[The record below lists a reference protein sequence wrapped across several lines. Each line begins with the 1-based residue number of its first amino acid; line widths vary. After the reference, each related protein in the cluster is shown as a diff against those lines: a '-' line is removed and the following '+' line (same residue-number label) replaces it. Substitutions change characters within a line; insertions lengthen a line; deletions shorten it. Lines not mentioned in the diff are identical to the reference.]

1 MSCLKH
7 LLTYWVPDVDTLSQ
21 TKVTG
26 SDKIDQIQDDANNLV
41 GNQVGDKGLLAPV
54 GNLTSN
60 EGVNRAER
68 GGKDESGSYGGA
80 LSGVTDQVV
89 EGGKGVASTVQSG
102 AQNVGSSIGNVLGGS
117 SK

>member
-1 MSCLKH
+1 M
-7 LLTYWVPDVDTLSQ
+7 LTYWAPDVDTLSQ

-26 SDKIDQIQDDANNLV
+26 SDKVDQIQDDTNNLV
-41 GNQVGDKGLLAPV
+41 GNQLGDKGLLAPV
-54 GNLTSN
+54 GNLTSK
-60 EGVNRAER
+60 EGVNRTER
-68 GGKDESGSYGGA
+68 GGKDESGSYAGA

-117 SK
+117 K